1 MLQRCLV
8 LILAVAAVAA
18 SPTVNAQGMRLPSGS
33 LAPTGR
39 GPSVAVQEQADF
51 IIAVVNSEPITN
63 HELQLKAARA
73 EAQLNQ
79 RGAAVP
85 PMRELLRYVL
95 EQLINEK
102 AQLQLARDTGVR
114 VDDLAVDQ
122 AEEAVAR
129 QNQIDVPEL
138 RRRLAADGMTL
149 SGFREDLR
157 NQLMLTRL
165 REREVE
171 GRVRV
176 SDLEVDQY
184 IREQKTNPD
193 VASSQINI
201 AQVLVAVPDNANEA
215 QIKAL
220 EARARRVYE
229 RAKAGEDFVA
239 LVNEYS
245 DSSDRGN
252 GGQLGLRTVDRYP
265 PLFVEAT
272 QGLSVGAI
280 TGPLR
285 SGAGFHILKLIEKS
299 VGDGLIT
306 KVNQTRARHILL
318 RASTQVAEDAAKTR
332 LADYRRRI
340 QSGQADFAAL
350 AKEHSQDGSASA
362 GGDLGWANPGQF
374 VPEFEDVMNALAPG
388 EISQPLASRFGLHLI
403 QVLERRE
410 QALTAREQREV
421 VRNILREKKLEDA
434 YESWAQEVR
443 GRAYV
448 EFRDASAR

>member
-1 MLQRCLV
+1 MLHRCLA
-8 LILAVAAVAA
+8 LILAVAATAA
-18 SPTVNAQGMRLPSGS
+18 SLTVHAQGMRLPSAG

-39 GPSVAVQEQADF
+39 GPSVPVQQQADF

-73 EAQLNQ
+73 EAQMTQ

-85 PMRELLRYVL
+85 PARELLRYVL

-138 RRRLAADGMTL
+138 RRRLAADGMAL
-149 SGFREDLR
+149 SSFRDDLR

-193 VASSQINI
+193 AASSQINI

-245 DSSDRGN
+245 DSPDRGN
-252 GGQLGLRTVDRYP
+252 GGQLGLRSVDRYP

-285 SGAGFHILKLIEKS
+285 SGAGFHVLKLIEKS

-306 KVNQTRARHILL
+306 KVNQTHARHILL
-318 RASTQVAEDAAKTR
+318 RASTQVAEDAAKVR

-350 AKEHSQDGSASA
+350 AREHSQDGSASA

-410 QALTAREQREV
+410 QALSQREQREV
-421 VRNILREKKLEDA
+421 VRNILREKKLDEA

-448 EFRDASAR
+448 EFRDASSR